1 LEPINNLSKTGIF
14 FFFDF
19 DPTLPAWNG
28 GRTVVEAGLAAV
40 ANAARF

>member
-1 LEPINNLSKTGIF
+1 LESIDNLSQTGIF

-19 DPTLPAWNG
+19 DPTLPARNG
-28 GRTVVEAGLAAV
+28 RRTVVKAGLAAV